1 MFYGKQPRNVSV
13 NLNCLFCFLRLQLFF
28 QSTHFFPCQL
38 ESTRF
43 FFLMKH
49 LMKLFATVTMK
60 SDEVFFSVYLLNT
73 ETNSLNTLM
82 QPINPNYTRKKTV
95 KQIKTT
101 QQKLLQQCFF
111 SPMRQNLIFSF
122 LLPFIIYLS
131 GFDLFSLSNFCKIL
145 LMDSLDIFKNY
156 N

>member
-1 MFYGKQPRNVSV
+1 
-13 NLNCLFCFLRLQLFF
+13 
-28 QSTHFFPCQL
+28 
-38 ESTRF
+38 
-43 FFLMKH
+43 MKH

-101 QQKLLQQCFF
+101 QQKLLQ
-111 SPMRQNLIFSF
+111 
-122 LLPFIIYLS
+122 
-131 GFDLFSLSNFCKIL
+131 
-145 LMDSLDIFKNY
+145 
-156 N
+156 